1 MGLPSSPLTAIQHS
15 PLTGGIQ
22 PSPMLAIQHSL
33 LSNVLISVLAIDHG
47 VGPRCLETK
56 LYPGPCRGSTFG
68 GSDRLTGADARLCAG
83 FSLAMFVLPGYDAF
97 LGFLLISAAV
107 PVLALVTNKLVSPKS
122 RDGERRL
129 TYESGMEPIGGAWI
143 QFNIR
148 YYMFALV
155 FVIFDVE
162 TVFLY
167 PWAVAFSRLG
177 LLAFIEALIFITI
190 LVVALAYAWR
200 KGALEWS

>member
-1 MGLPSSPLTAIQHS
+1 
-15 PLTGGIQ
+15 
-22 PSPMLAIQHSL
+22 
-33 LSNVLISVLAIDHG
+33 
-47 VGPRCLETK
+47 
-56 LYPGPCRGSTFG
+56 
-68 GSDRLTGADARLCAG
+68 
-83 FSLAMFVLPGYDAF
+83 MFVLSGYEYL
-97 LGFLLISAAV
+97 LGFLITCSLV
-107 PVLALVTNKLVSPKS
+107 PVLALVASSILRP
-122 RDGERRL
+122 RRRGPERRT

-167 PWAVAFSRLG
+167 PWAVAFNQLG
-177 LLAFIEALIFITI
+177 LLAFIEALIFIGI
-190 LVVALAYAWR
+190 LVVGLVYAWR

>member
-1 MGLPSSPLTAIQHS
+1 
-15 PLTGGIQ
+15 
-22 PSPMLAIQHSL
+22 
-33 LSNVLISVLAIDHG
+33 
-47 VGPRCLETK
+47 
-56 LYPGPCRGSTFG
+56 
-68 GSDRLTGADARLCAG
+68 
-83 FSLAMFVLPGYDAF
+83 MFVLRGYEYF
-97 LGFLLISAAV
+97 LGFLIVCGLVCASAI
-107 PVLALVTNKLVSPKS
+107 VLSMLFAPRRRGV
-122 RDGERRL
+122 ERRT

-167 PWAVAFSRLG
+167 PWAVAFSQLG
-177 LLAFIEALIFITI
+177 LLAFVEALIFIAI
-190 LVVALAYAWR
+190 LVVALVYAWR

>member
-1 MGLPSSPLTAIQHS
+1 MTLYIFAVQTWSSAL
-15 PLTGGIQ
+15 GK
-22 PSPMLAIQHSL
+22 
-33 LSNVLISVLAIDHG
+33 SV
-47 VGPRCLETK
+47 
-56 LYPGPCRGSTFG
+56 
-68 GSDRLTGADARLCAG
+68 
-83 FSLAMFVLPGYDAF
+83 FVLSGYEYF
-97 LGFLLISAAV
+97 LGFLIISSLV
-107 PVLALVTNKLVSPKS
+107 PVIALTLS
-122 RDGERRL
+122 RLLRPIPRGASRRI

-167 PWAVAFSRLG
+167 PWAVAFNQLG
-177 LLAFIEALIFITI
+177 LLAFVEALIFIAI
-190 LVVALAYAWR
+190 LVVGLVYAWR